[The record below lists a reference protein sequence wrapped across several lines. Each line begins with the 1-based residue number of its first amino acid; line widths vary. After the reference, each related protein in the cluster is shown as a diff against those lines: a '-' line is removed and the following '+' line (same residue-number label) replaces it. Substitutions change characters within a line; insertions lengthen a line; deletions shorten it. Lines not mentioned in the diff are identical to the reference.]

1 MIRKP
6 LTKVRNPESSG
17 SRLDNKKRLFE
28 MVISSDL
35 HAEYDFS
42 QLKESELKEFHRFI
56 KDTINKRLSIT
67 EVDTLFLRRKGPVKE
82 RECINGISRDII
94 HYDKGNKPFRI
105 HGYYNEDGYFV
116 IYQIDAKHKKHKV

>member
-67 EVDTLFLRRKGPVKE
+67 EVDTLFYE
-82 RECINGISRDII
+82 E
-94 HYDKGNKPFRI
+94 
-105 HGYYNEDGYFV
+105 
-116 IYQIDAKHKKHKV
+116 KVR

>member
-94 HYDKGNKPFRI
+94 HYGKGNKPFRI
-105 HGYYNEDGYFV
+105 YGYYNEDGYFV